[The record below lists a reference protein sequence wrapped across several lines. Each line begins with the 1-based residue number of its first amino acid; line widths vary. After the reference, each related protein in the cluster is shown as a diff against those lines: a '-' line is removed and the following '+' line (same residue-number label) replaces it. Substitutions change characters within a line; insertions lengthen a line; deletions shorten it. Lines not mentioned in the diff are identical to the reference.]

1 MDYVPYILAAGG
13 VILILSSFVDVS
25 KLKDFLPKK
34 SVVPDGASLA
44 STEDLLREYTKI
56 RSLLVKQLD
65 AAKVAEVDRVIL
77 DAVTGGAK
85 HGE

>member
-1 MDYVPYILAAGG
+1 MEYVPYILATGG
-13 VILILSSFVDVS
+13 AILILFSFVDVS
-25 KLKDFLPKK
+25 KLKFFLPKK
-34 SVVPDGASLA
+34 NAAPDGSVFV
-44 STEDLLREYTKI
+44 STEDLLHDYTKI